1 MTHRALLLFLPLT
14 AFAAD
19 PLACVDPAFI
29 DAFLEKGHGESTR
42 FSTEVPAEAAR
53 LRLPAEFE
61 LVGSKSSESY
71 VTVAYRAGGNTAT
84 ALSSSIE
91 SLKRAGWKDPPA
103 DGGTFHGF
111 HGSVQSSGNLLCHP
125 SEPGPLS
132 VEAWSYRGH
141 ALLTFSLFRH
151 TIGDVCSGPDV
162 ASLLRLGNYLPDLKV
177 PKGAELKDNHTEG
190 GGDEYSAVV
199 VLSTDLRPDALLKH
213 FDDQIRA
220 QGWTADAGW
229 SGSMSVGSVW
239 TRKDPDGPV
248 LGTLRIAEVSSG
260 VFNARFTV
268 ISLVQSDPYRG
279 NPRTLADFPR
289 P

>member
-1 MTHRALLLFLPLT
+1 MTHRALFLLLLPVA

-29 DAFLEKGHGESTR
+29 NAFLESGQGESTR
-42 FSTEVPAEAAR
+42 FSTELPAEAAR

-71 VTVAYRAGGNTAT
+71 VTVAYRSGENVAT
-84 ALSSSIE
+84 ALSSSIG

-103 DGGTFHGF
+103 DGGTAYGF
-111 HGSVQSSGNLLCHP
+111 HGSVQSSGNTLCHP

-141 ALLTFSLFRH
+141 ALLAFSLFRH

-162 ASLLRLGNYLPDLKV
+162 NRLLRMVKYVPDLEV

-190 GGDEYSAVV
+190 GGDVYSAVV
-199 VLSTDLRPDALLKH
+199 VLSTDLRPNALLKH

-220 QGWTADAGW
+220 QGWAADAGW

-239 TRKDPDGPV
+239 TRKGEDGPV

-260 VFNARFTV
+260 VFNARFTAM
-268 ISLVQSDPYRG
+268 SLVHNWHRRVERRTMASSD
-279 NPRTLADFPR
+279 
-289 P
+289 

>member
-1 MTHRALLLFLPLT
+1 MTHRALFLLLLPFPVL
-14 AFAAD
+14 AAD

-29 DAFLEKGHGESTR
+29 NAFLESGQGESTR
-42 FSTEVPAEAAR
+42 FSTELPADAAR

-71 VTVAYRAGGNTAT
+71 VSVAYRSGEHTST

-91 SLKRAGWKDPPA
+91 ALKRAGWKDPPA
-103 DGGTFHGF
+103 DGGTAYGF
-111 HGSVQSSGNLLCHP
+111 HGSVQSSGNTLCHP

-141 ALLTFSLFRH
+141 ALLAFSLFRH

-162 ASLLRLGNYLPDLKV
+162 NRITRLEKHLPDLEV
-177 PKGAELKDNHTEG
+177 PTGAELKDNYTEG

-199 VLSTDLRPDALLKH
+199 VLSTDLRPDELLKH
-213 FDDQIRA
+213 FDDQIRT
-220 QGWTADAGW
+220 QGWTGDGGW

-239 TRKDPDGPV
+239 TRKDEDGPV

-260 VFNARFTV
+260 VFNARFTAL
-268 ISLVQSDPYRG
+268 SLVHNWPRRIER
-279 NPRTLADFPR
+279 RTLASSD
-289 P
+289 